1 MDRPWEYYAEI
12 NQRKTNTTLAY
23 LYVESKEKKNKLIDI
38 ENRSVVAR
46 GGVEVGEMDEG
57 SQKT

>member
-46 GGVEVGEMDEG
+46 GGSWGVQNDWRVSEV
-57 SQKT
+57 